1 MPALDTTAILNWIIS
16 GFIGLIFGGIGAWY
30 THRLQLKREKLS
42 WQREIEKLQVEKEKE
57 KERLQETFEQE
68 KILLTLQFQQK
79 SYELEQ
85 QIALQQSSQIRAEIL
100 KGTDNPAEVISR
112 FENYKRLISN
122 LKPSDLTVRAMDSFL
137 DKETISIFV
146 GFLEDGLHRDLEAL
160 RKSINEIR
168 DEFDNGS
175 ITEREFQ
182 GKLGSLIKKAAHQTQ
197 KTG

>member
-57 KERLQETFEQE
+57 KERLQERFEQE
-68 KILLTLQFQQK
+68 KILLKLQFQQK